1 MTDRYPVNDEC
12 AAGDGV
18 ISECHRLILKLL
30 SCCKSLARKPAILII
45 VCYRRSIS
53 DNTSRVLFHFPES
66 FRLASLR
73 VWAGE
78 WAGGLRR
85 RMLTDVDFNVV
96 VRRPLPPQTAICQW
110 MIRSLIDSIL
120 RRHLRA
126 LLHCMRMHASF
137 LRPASLLRDT
147 EAPFAADGN
156 FGRHRG
162 GQPRSFVTTP
172 LPINLALD
180 AFGPPTSCWRGGPY
194 YRIFMAEHRL
204 ILSSVV
210 QLPNK

>member
-78 WAGGLRR
+78 
-85 RMLTDVDFNVV
+85 
-96 VRRPLPPQTAICQW
+96 
-110 MIRSLIDSIL
+110 
-120 RRHLRA
+120 
-126 LLHCMRMHASF
+126 
-137 LRPASLLRDT
+137 
-147 EAPFAADGN
+147 
-156 FGRHRG
+156 
-162 GQPRSFVTTP
+162 
-172 LPINLALD
+172 
-180 AFGPPTSCWRGGPY
+180 
-194 YRIFMAEHRL
+194 
-204 ILSSVV
+204 
-210 QLPNK
+210 